1 MSKPFP
7 MRLYWLLW
15 CYHQIRTY
23 AVDGLRSLTSIEK
36 ELSNGNTDHALELLR
51 ELIEDTKKDIEA

>member
-1 MSKPFP
+1 MDDMKEFVAFSRK
-7 MRLYWLLW
+7 L
-15 CYHQIRTY
+15 
-23 AVDGLRSLTSIEK
+23 LRSLTSIEK